1 MLIPNRTNQVKYF
14 LFISIFLLIVFILA
28 VVVWYSPVLFK
39 GYSAYIISTNTV
51 LSQNLYQT
59 GFYSIENDLNVFLS
73 PNLIESQG
81 HISAYG
87 NKLTSL
93 IYAQIFKIT
102 GLPQVSDFILL
113 SIFIHALTL
122 LIFTGVVF
130 YLFDFKKALVFSLIY
145 IVLPFNWTLPYKL
158 ASYEFTL
165 LFLALFFLFY
175 FYGIK
180 QKKYN
185 YFYLIIS
192 GIFLGLACLAKEATL
207 LIAPFLFIFL
217 LLKKQKRYLIY
228 IFIPFSILLAI
239 FWLPNFS
246 YNTNLNLFTTQTS
259 KELKSADYSFY
270 GHIYPDPY
278 TYHFERDE
286 FINQLKNSMESGEFI
301 IAKQLGK
308 IKMLKNMGIR
318 EISLVERI
326 SIGLM
331 LGARHIFRF
340 FSLEDIGGPF
350 IFLLILLGVYRLR
363 QKNKSLYQ
371 LLVYWIALSVFLFT
385 FIILVVRNHLMDF
398 NWAIAL
404 FITLGIFYL
413 ANIIVDHFNLKKM
426 KTIFIYLIILFA
438 VLYNFVLV
446 NHVAWSRV
454 YNNSNNLLIEA
465 YMEKVK
471 KMNVDDNKVIAV
483 NLSPNSA
490 LNLNYLTNKSIIVFV
505 PESIEK
511 LLEKNEL
518 SFIFDKFGVKY
529 VLGYSDQLT
538 EDILN
543 QTETINVSNN
553 LLKPVI
559 PEISRNKGWLMNL
572 IN

>member
-239 FWLPNFS
+239 F
-246 YNTNLNLFTTQTS
+246 
-259 KELKSADYSFY
+259 
-270 GHIYPDPY
+270 
-278 TYHFERDE
+278 
-286 FINQLKNSMESGEFI
+286 
-301 IAKQLGK
+301 
-308 IKMLKNMGIR
+308 
-318 EISLVERI
+318 
-326 SIGLM
+326 
-331 LGARHIFRF
+331 
-340 FSLEDIGGPF
+340 
-350 IFLLILLGVYRLR
+350 
-363 QKNKSLYQ
+363 
-371 LLVYWIALSVFLFT
+371 
-385 FIILVVRNHLMDF
+385 
-398 NWAIAL
+398 
-404 FITLGIFYL
+404 L
-413 ANIIVDHFNLKKM
+413 AS
-426 KTIFIYLIILFA
+426 LFA
-438 VLYNFVLV
+438 L
-446 NHVAWSRV
+446 
-454 YNNSNNLLIEA
+454 
-465 YMEKVK
+465 
-471 KMNVDDNKVIAV
+471 
-483 NLSPNSA
+483 
-490 LNLNYLTNKSIIVFV
+490 
-505 PESIEK
+505 
-511 LLEKNEL
+511 
-518 SFIFDKFGVKY
+518 
-529 VLGYSDQLT
+529 
-538 EDILN
+538 
-543 QTETINVSNN
+543 
-553 LLKPVI
+553 
-559 PEISRNKGWLMNL
+559 
-572 IN
+572 